1 VYEFVPS
8 LNAITMNNSMLQ
20 FYPVMPQEAGTYKV
34 ALKVSLANYPNSIFE
49 KLIDITITCQ
59 VFSIKVVTTPK
70 PTTYTLAKDN
80 VVDVPF
86 LF

>member
-1 VYEFVPS
+1 
-8 LNAITMNNSMLQ
+8 
-20 FYPVMPQEAGTYKV
+20 MPIEAGTFKV
-34 ALKVSLANYPNSIFE
+34 ALKVSMENYPYIFLE

-59 VFSIKVVTTPK
+59 VFSIKVALTPK
-70 PTTYTLAKDN
+70 PTTYTIAKDK